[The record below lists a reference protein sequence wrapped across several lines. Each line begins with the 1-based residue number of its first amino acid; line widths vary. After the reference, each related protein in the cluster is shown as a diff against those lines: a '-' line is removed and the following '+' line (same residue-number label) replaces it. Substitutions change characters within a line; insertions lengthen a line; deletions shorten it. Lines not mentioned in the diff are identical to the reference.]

1 MNAQT
6 LFANATVSRIQL
18 SVDFSEPG
26 HYILYAY
33 HIIFSTSAVLLSGS
47 VVIGILKTKHLR
59 IQNRFMFM
67 LSTSMSD
74 VITGLYAYYS
84 GLFDVQEGFPS
95 RNGTYNILPSFLG
108 VNLLV
113 FMFAQFDRYCAV
125 CYPFIYERFVSR
137 TVVICVCSYCW
148 FHACV
153 LNQLVKNFMPGLIA
167 NQFFS
172 YTVTLLQIVVL
183 TNVGMTIKL
192 FFVAKHQVARDPP
205 SAERDSKAESIK
217 IIIVVVISFLIFWYP
232 TFINIM
238 VKQVSKYGIYSK
250 SDGTNPFL
258 ILARFNA
265 LSTSGLYIWGS
276 PSLRTAVWRIG
287 WYKVL
292 PQCKRR

>member
-1 MNAQT
+1 MNTQT

-26 HYILYAY
+26 HYILFAY

-74 VITGLYAYYS
+74 VSQCLGLYSYYS
-84 GLFDVQEGFPS
+84 GLFDVQEVFPS

-113 FMFAQFDRYCAV
+113 FVFAQFDRYCAV
-125 CYPFIYERFVSR
+125 CYPFIYERFISR

-153 LNQLVKNFMPGLIA
+153 LFQLILNLIPVIISNKLFA
-167 NQFFS
+167 FS
-172 YTVTLLQIVVL
+172 IATLQIVVL
-183 TNVGMTIKL
+183 TNVLMTIKL
-192 FFVAKHQVARDPP
+192 FFVAKHQVTRDPP

-217 IIIVVVISFLIFWYP
+217 FQS
-232 TFINIM
+232 
-238 VKQVSKYGIYSK
+238 
-250 SDGTNPFL
+250 
-258 ILARFNA
+258 
-265 LSTSGLYIWGS
+265 
-276 PSLRTAVWRIG
+276 SLMS
-287 WYKVL
+287 
-292 PQCKRR
+292 